1 MSKVQFYV
9 LNFLKVFSSF
19 MHSIFYNV
27 KNMFLN
33 KFLKPLMLKVSL
45 GGKFVKNTFNE
56 RLILV
61 KVREK
66 NMKVSVGEVGTSA
79 IC

>member
-1 MSKVQFYV
+1 
-9 LNFLKVFSSF
+9 
-19 MHSIFYNV
+19 
-27 KNMFLN
+27 
-33 KFLKPLMLKVSL
+33 MLKVSL
-45 GGKFVKNTFNE
+45 GGESVKNTFNE

-61 KVREK
+61 KVKEK

>member
-1 MSKVQFYV
+1 
-9 LNFLKVFSSF
+9 
-19 MHSIFYNV
+19 
-27 KNMFLN
+27 
-33 KFLKPLMLKVSL
+33 MLKVSL

-66 NMKVSVGEVGTSA
+66 NMKVSVDEVGTSA